1 MNFDIARAW
10 KDESYCQELSDEQLS
25 SLPANPAGE
34 LTSAELEAVY
44 GSQGPASSASS
55 SFAAERDSFH
65 SIAVFCQ
72 EELFSVNINPV
83 PNFLAAVNNICV
95 NIN

>member
-1 MNFDIARAW
+1 MKFDIARAW
-10 KDESYCQELSDEQLS
+10 KDESYRQDLSDEQRS

-34 LTSAELEAVY
+34 LTGAELESIY
-44 GSQGPASSASS
+44 GGLGPASSASS

-72 EELFSVNINPV
+72 EELFSLNINPS